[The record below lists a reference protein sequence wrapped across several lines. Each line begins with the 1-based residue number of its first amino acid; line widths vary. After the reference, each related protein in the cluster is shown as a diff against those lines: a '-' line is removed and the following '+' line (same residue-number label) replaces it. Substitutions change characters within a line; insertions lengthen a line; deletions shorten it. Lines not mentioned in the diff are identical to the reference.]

1 MTKEQ
6 IREQVTAYIK
16 TSRAILEAIIEAGE
30 QGIPSGHLYAMCMG
44 KMSLE
49 TYNHIIGTLTQGNL
63 ITDKGHLLRATELT
77 RMNNPSQQ

>member
-6 IREQVTAYIK
+6 IREQVAAYIEI
-16 TSRAILEAIIEAGE
+16 SRAILETIIEAGE

-63 ITDKGHLLRATELT
+63 ITSSGHLLKATELT
-77 RMNNPSQQ
+77 RMNKPN